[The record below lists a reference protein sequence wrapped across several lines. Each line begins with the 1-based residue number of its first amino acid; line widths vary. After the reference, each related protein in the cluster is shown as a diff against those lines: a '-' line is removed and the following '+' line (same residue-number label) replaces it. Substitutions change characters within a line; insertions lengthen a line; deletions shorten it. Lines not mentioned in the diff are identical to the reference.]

1 MWETQS
7 LHLGSAKENSTF
19 RNESGSRVQS
29 LNAKSWMEARMHKK
43 RLFSVIAA
51 TSAAALIL
59 SGCGGSSSSTSGV
72 PKVDMMKS
80 LGKGEG
86 QVNIVAWAGY
96 VENGSTDPKV
106 DWVTDFEKSTGCK
119 VNVKNGATSDD
130 MVALMKTGEYDVVSA
145 SGDASLRLI
154 YGGDVAPVNTK
165 LIPNYADIFD
175 NLKMQPWNS
184 VDGVA
189 YGVPHGRGANLLAYR
204 TDIVK
209 PAPTSWG
216 AVFDVNSPYKGK
228 ITAYDSPI
236 YIADAALYL
245 MKTKPELGIKYP
257 YALDQKQFDASV
269 ELLKAQKPLI
279 GEYWGDYLKHVA
291 SLKSGAT
298 VLGTTWQV
306 NINLAQGEKTKVEG
320 IKPSEGSTGWSDT
333 WMISSKAKHPNC
345 AYQWMN
351 HIVSPA
357 ANAGVAEWFGEAP
370 SNAKSCDLTA
380 DKNHCATFHASDDA
394 YWKDVYYWNTPT
406 EKCLDGRKD
415 AKCIPYAEWVKAWSS
430 LRNA

>member
-1 MWETQS
+1 MQ
-7 LHLGSAKENSTF
+7 
-19 RNESGSRVQS
+19 
-29 LNAKSWMEARMHKK
+29 KK
-43 RLFSVIAA
+43 RLFSVMAAVSAA
-51 TSAAALIL
+51 TLIL
-59 SGCGGSSSSTSGV
+59 AGCGSSSSSSSGV
-72 PKVDMMKS
+72 PKVDMLKE

-86 QVNIVAWAGY
+86 AVNIVAWAGY

-106 DWVTDFEKSTGCK
+106 DWVSDFEKSTGCK

-216 AVFDVNSPYKGK
+216 SVFDVNSPYKGK

-245 MKTKPELGIKYP
+245 MATQPDLGIKYP

-269 ELLKAQKPLI
+269 ALLKEQKPLI

-306 NINLAQGEKTKVEG
+306 NINLAKGEGTKVEG
-320 IKPSEGSTGWSDT
+320 IKPTEGSTGWSDT

-351 HIVSPA
+351 HIASPA
-357 ANAGVAEWFGEAP
+357 ANAAVAEWFGEAP
-370 SNAKSCDLTA
+370 SNAKSCDMTA
-380 DKNHCATFHASDDA
+380 DKNHCATFHAADDA

-406 EKCLDGRKD
+406 EQCLDGRKD
-415 AKCIPYAEWVKAWSS
+415 AKCVPYAEWVKAWSS

>member
-1 MWETQS
+1 
-7 LHLGSAKENSTF
+7 
-19 RNESGSRVQS
+19 
-29 LNAKSWMEARMHKK
+29 MEARMQKK
-43 RLFSVIAA
+43 RLFSVMAAVSAA
-51 TSAAALIL
+51 TLIL
-59 SGCGGSSSSTSGV
+59 AGCGSSSSSSSGV
-72 PKVDMMKS
+72 PKVDMLKE

-86 QVNIVAWAGY
+86 AVNIVAWAGY

-106 DWVTDFEKSTGCK
+106 DWVSDFEKSTGCK

-216 AVFDVNSPYKGK
+216 SVFDVNSPYKGK

-245 MKTKPELGIKYP
+245 MATQPDLGIKYP

-269 ELLKAQKPLI
+269 ALLKEQKPLI

-306 NINLAQGEKTKVEG
+306 NINLAKGEGTKVEG
-320 IKPSEGSTGWSDT
+320 IKPTEGSTGWSDT

-351 HIVSPA
+351 HIASPA
-357 ANAGVAEWFGEAP
+357 ANAAVAEWFGEAP
-370 SNAKSCDLTA
+370 SNAKSCDMTA
-380 DKNHCATFHASDDA
+380 DKNHCATFHAADDA

-406 EKCLDGRKD
+406 EQCLDGRKD
-415 AKCIPYAEWVKAWSS
+415 AKCVPYAEWVKAWSS

>member
-1 MWETQS
+1 
-7 LHLGSAKENSTF
+7 
-19 RNESGSRVQS
+19 
-29 LNAKSWMEARMHKK
+29 MEARMQKK
-43 RLFSVIAA
+43 RLFSVLAA
-51 TSAAALIL
+51 VSAAALVL
-59 SGCGGSSSSTSGV
+59 AGCGSSNSSSSGL
-72 PKVDMMKS
+72 PKVDMLKE

-189 YGVPHGRGANLLAYR
+189 YGIPHGRGANLLAYR

-216 AVFDVNSPYKGK
+216 AVFDANSPYKGK

-245 MKTKPELGIKYP
+245 MATQPDLGIKYP

-269 ELLKAQKPLI
+269 ALLKEQKPLI

-306 NINLAQGEKTKVEG
+306 NINLAKGEGTKVEG
-320 IKPSEGSTGWSDT
+320 IKPTEGSTGWSDT
-333 WMISSKAKHPNC
+333 WMISSKSKHPNC

-351 HIVSPA
+351 HIASPA
-357 ANAGVAEWFGEAP
+357 ANAAVAEWFGEAP

-380 DKNHCATFHASDDA
+380 DKNHCATFHAADAA

-406 EKCLDGRKD
+406 EQCLDGRKD
-415 AKCIPYAEWVKAWSS
+415 AKCVPYAEWVKAWSS

>member
-1 MWETQS
+1 
-7 LHLGSAKENSTF
+7 
-19 RNESGSRVQS
+19 
-29 LNAKSWMEARMHKK
+29 MEARMQKK
-43 RLFSVIAA
+43 RLFSVLAA
-51 TSAAALIL
+51 VSAAALVL
-59 SGCGGSSSSTSGV
+59 AGCGSSNSSSSGL
-72 PKVDMMKS
+72 PKVDMLKE

-189 YGVPHGRGANLLAYR
+189 YGIPHGRGANLLAYR

-216 AVFDVNSPYKGK
+216 AVFDANSPYKGK

-245 MKTKPELGIKYP
+245 MATQPELGITYP

-269 ELLKAQKPLI
+269 ALLKEQKPLI

-306 NINLAQGEKTKVEG
+306 NINLAQGEGTKVEG
-320 IKPSEGSTGWSDT
+320 IKPTEGSTGWSDT
-333 WMISSKAKHPNC
+333 WMISSKSKHPNC

-351 HIVSPA
+351 HIASPA
-357 ANAGVAEWFGEAP
+357 ANAAVAEWFGEAP
-370 SNAKSCDLTA
+370 SNAKSCELTA
-380 DKNHCATFHASDDA
+380 DKNHCATFHAADDA

-406 EKCLDGRKD
+406 EQCLDGRKD
-415 AKCIPYAEWVKAWSS
+415 AKCVPYAEWVKAWSS